1 MTLPLFA
8 FYWQGLAGVKYFIR
22 SDMLKTPSVSII
34 VPAFNE
40 EDLIAGC
47 ISSLKNQDYSGR
59 VEIIVVDNAS
69 TDATPDL
76 ARSMGAHVIHEPRQ
90 GYVHALRAGFSAA
103 TGDIIACTDADT
115 RVPCFWL
122 SRIVRNLGRKNVVGC
137 SGTFRFYDG
146 PLWLRIIGRLFGR
159 MNYHLAGANMAVWRR
174 SYLASGGFDTHI
186 NMGADVELGQ
196 RMKRLGKVLIDRNLV
211 VMTSGRR
218 FQFAF
223 FQTLGLY
230 FLNDFWL
237 LALKRPLFYDF
248 PNIRVSAAQ
257 IALSSSRSALAR
269 IAVATLLVA
278 CFLWVSETTEN
289 RIFGSVF
296 ARGQHNK
303 PLVALTFDDGP
314 SVYTRQ
320 ILDTLARYDVKAT
333 FFMIGRNVESHPD
346 IARRVVAEGHA
357 IGNHTYTHPL
367 WAPAEPPAMFKKEL
381 DKTTIALQRATGV
394 TPVYFRPPH
403 GWRSPWMM
411 GLARKQGYTV
421 VTWTVSPDD
430 WMAVNAKTIES
441 RVLSKACGGAIILLH
456 DGLEAKQ
463 DPKRRETVTA
473 LPAIIVALKERGY
486 HFVTIPEL
494 VAASEQ
500 NMPQFIALGR

>member
-1 MTLPLFA
+1 MP
-8 FYWQGLAGVKYFIR
+8 
-22 SDMLKTPSVSII
+22 SDMHTTPSVSII

-47 ISSLKNQDYSGR
+47 ISSLKEQDYKGR

-69 TDATPDL
+69 TDATAGL
-76 ARSMGAHVIHEPRQ
+76 AQSMGAHVIHEMRR
-90 GYVHALRAGFSAA
+90 GYVHALRAGFSQA

-115 RVPCFWL
+115 RVPGFWL
-122 SRIVRNLGRKNVVGC
+122 SRIVRNLCRENIVGC

-146 PLWLRIIGRLFGR
+146 PLWLRVIGRLFGR
-159 MNYHLAGANMAVWRR
+159 LNYHLAGANMAVWRR
-174 SYLASGGFDTHI
+174 AYLACGGFDTHI

-196 RMKRLGKVLIDRNLV
+196 RMKRLGKVAIDRKLV
-211 VMTSGRR
+211 ALTSGRR

-237 LALKRPLFYDF
+237 LAFKRPLFYNF
-248 PNIRVSAAQ
+248 PTIRVSAAQ
-257 IALSSSRSALAR
+257 IALSSSRSASAR
-269 IAVATLLVA
+269 IAVASLLIA

-314 SVYTRQ
+314 SVYTPQ
-320 ILDTLARYDVKAT
+320 ILDTLAKYDIKAT
-333 FFMIGRNVESHPD
+333 FFMIGRNVESRPD
-346 IARRVVAEGHA
+346 IARRIVAEGHA

-367 WAPAEPPAMFKKEL
+367 WGPAEPPAMFKKEL
-381 DKTTIALQRATGV
+381 DKTAIALQRATGV
-394 TPVYFRPPH
+394 RPVYFRPPH

-411 GLARKQGYTV
+411 GLARRQGYTV

-430 WMAVNAKTIES
+430 WLSINAKTIRN
-441 RVLSKACGGAIILLH
+441 RVLSKSCGGAIILLH
-456 DGLEAKQ
+456 DGLEVNQ
-463 DPKRRETVTA
+463 DPKRIETVIA
-473 LPAIIVALKERGY
+473 LPAIIASLKERGY

-494 VAASEQ
+494 FRASEEDL
-500 NMPQFIALGR
+500 PQFIALGR